1 MLQAHLKITGK
12 VQGVFFRSNAQEKAE
27 SLGLTGYVKNMPDS
41 SVEAV
46 VQGEKDQIEPFISWA
61 KEGPSSA
68 KVNNIAINWQPLEK
82 NFSSFRISY

>member
-46 VQGEKDQIEPFISWA
+46 VQGEKDQIESFISWA